1 MLEQCSIFI
10 RKFLL
15 TLNFWRVYLASIQL
29 KMLVL
34 LSPLCALF
42 NGFVFSNFLSLFL
55 SGLGETDKNLS
66 KKQREKAML
75 EKDAFPLKKYFSGG
89 MIGLLAVFCVFTVR
103 KVNNCIYFF
112 LFLLWIQVVVL
123 RNQKV
128 IDWKWDIQFGPQKM
142 LTLTLQ
148 SPFRP
153 LALMATKFISMT
165 SERRIPGSN
174 KILMR

>member
-1 MLEQCSIFI
+1 M
-10 RKFLL
+10 
-15 TLNFWRVYLASIQL
+15 ASIQL

-55 SGLGETDKNLS
+55 SGLGEKDKNLS

-103 KVNNCIYFF
+103 KVNNCIYFS
-112 LFLLWIQVVVL
+112 LFLL
-123 RNQKV
+123 
-128 IDWKWDIQFGPQKM
+128 
-142 LTLTLQ
+142 
-148 SPFRP
+148 
-153 LALMATKFISMT
+153 
-165 SERRIPGSN
+165 
-174 KILMR
+174 